1 MSATTA
7 PSSVATAEGKA
18 VEPLLRDPP
27 SPPGYVDPL
36 EGSPT
41 LEGVMEDQARAEGST
56 KDVPGTNTGRPQTSD
71 LH

>member
-7 PSSVATAEGKA
+7 PSSVATAEGEA

-41 LEGVMEDQARAEGST
+41 LDGVMEHQAERST